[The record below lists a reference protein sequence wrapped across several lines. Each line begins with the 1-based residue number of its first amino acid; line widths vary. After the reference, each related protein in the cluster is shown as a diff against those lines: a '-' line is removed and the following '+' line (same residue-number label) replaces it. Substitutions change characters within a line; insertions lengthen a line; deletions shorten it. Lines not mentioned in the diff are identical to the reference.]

1 MAKWYKLDNAAKLFP
16 SITNTKNT
24 SVFRVSVL
32 LNSEVDAEAL
42 QRAADT
48 VLGRFPMMA
57 VKLCRGLFW
66 NYLDINRNK
75 FRVSEEKQY
84 PCNNI
89 DPKTNN
95 GYLIVVLYY
104 KYRISV
110 EVFHSITDGSGA
122 AEFLK
127 SLVYYYLKFL
137 GNDFET
143 EGKILV
149 SGDGVHI
156 RDIEDSFHNY
166 YQEKSLSRRIR
177 QEKAY
182 QIRGESFDAF
192 GNNVVHGVVSA
203 SHLHDIAKQKGVT
216 ITSYLAAL
224 LMYSIHQTKIIR
236 DRDDAPVTVVVPVN
250 FRKLFPSQTLR
261 NFFGAITIGDKI
273 TSALTFDEL
282 VYSVHRSLKEK
293 TNKERLNTIITEY
306 VKLEKSSLI
315 RFIPLFIKNIFIKL
329 GYTMWG
335 ENKSTITLSNIGI
348 ILLPRKMHEF
358 IDHFEA
364 VLYPTKRIPVSCG
377 ICSFNDRLTITFTR
391 TIVDAG
397 ILQYFFSFLSE
408 KDRLDVEV
416 YSNDWGKYNG

>member
-32 LNSEVDAEAL
+32 LNSEVDAEVL

-48 VLGRFPMMA
+48 VLDRFPMMA

-89 DPKTNN
+89 NPKTNN

-110 EVFHSITDGSGA
+110 EIFHSITDGSGA
-122 AEFLK
+122 VEFLK

-137 GNDFET
+137 GNAIET
-143 EGKILV
+143 EGRILL
-149 SGDGVHI
+149 SGEGVHI

-166 YQEKSLSRRIR
+166 YREKRLSRKLR

-182 QIRGESFDAF
+182 RIKGKSFDTF
-192 GNNVVHGVVSA
+192 GNNVVHGVLSA
-203 SHLHDIAKQKGVT
+203 SRLHDIAQQKGVT

-224 LMYSIHQTKIIR
+224 LIYSIQQTRINR
-236 DRDDAPVTVVVPVN
+236 AADDAPVTVVVPVN

-261 NFFGAITIGDKI
+261 NFFGAIIIGDKI
-273 TSALTFDEL
+273 TSAGTFDEL
-282 VYSVHRSLKEK
+282 VVRVHKSLKEK
-293 TNKERLNTIITEY
+293 TNKDHLNNIITEY

-315 RFIPLFIKNIFIKL
+315 RFIPLFIKNILIRL

-335 ENKSTITLSNIGI
+335 QNKSTITLSNIGI

-364 VLYPTKRIPVSCG
+364 VLYPTKKIPVNCG

-391 TIVDAG
+391 TIIEAG
-397 ILQYFFSFLSE
+397 ILQHFFSFLSE
-408 KDRLDVEV
+408 NGLDVEI